1 MLPSIYT
8 QYEQKPLTVGILGG
22 GQLAKMMSWEIWKLG
37 LRTAIIEHGSDSPA
51 GMMTHLEFPHGWNNP
66 EEVKAFYQSAD
77 IITLENE
84 FIDPH
89 ILHSI
94 AEHRPVFPL
103 PQTIELIQDKW
114 TQKSTFAKAGLPIT
128 KCAALNS
135 IEDAYEFGK
144 VYGYPYI
151 MKTRTLGYDGYG
163 NATIRNESDAKMAWM
178 KFTDPEAP
186 KEIMAE
192 QFVHFTKE
200 LAVMVARNR
209 RGETAVYP
217 CVETIQENHIC
228 RYVLAPARVSEQVAQ
243 KAKDIAL
250 QCVEAIHGIGI
261 FGIELFYINDEEILV
276 NEIAPRPHNSG
287 HYTIEACYTSQFEN
301 CIRAVLNLPLGSP
314 ELKVPAAVMVNMLG
328 TKSGPGIPDSPV
340 DTLKFPQTTV
350 HLYGKKECRKGRKMG
365 HLTTIADTLD
375 LAAEQAYQAAKAW
388 IW

>member
-1 MLPSIYT
+1 
-8 QYEQKPLTVGILGG
+8 
-22 GQLAKMMSWEIWKLG
+22 
-37 LRTAIIEHGSDSPA
+37 
-51 GMMTHLEFPHGWNNP
+51 
-66 EEVKAFYQSAD
+66 
-77 IITLENE
+77 
-84 FIDPH
+84 
-89 ILHSI
+89 
-94 AEHRPVFPL
+94 
-103 PQTIELIQDKW
+103 
-114 TQKSTFAKAGLPIT
+114 
-128 KCAALNS
+128 
-135 IEDAYEFGK
+135 
-144 VYGYPYI
+144 
-151 MKTRTLGYDGYG
+151 
-163 NATIRNESDAKMAWM
+163 
-178 KFTDPEAP
+178 
-186 KEIMAE
+186 
-192 QFVHFTKE
+192 
-200 LAVMVARNR
+200 MVARNR

-261 FGIELFYINDEEILV
+261 FGIELFFINDEEILV